1 MTGKIEV
8 AAINYGT
15 ADDGRK
21 NAIITFAYEDDE
33 GPLPSPAAFTVDV
46 WVWDQGDPTAT
57 VNMARRTFHELTRDL
72 AGATADWARE
82 PSS

>member
-1 MTGKIEV
+1 MERV
-8 AAINYGT
+8 ELAAIAYGR

-21 NAIITFAYEDDE
+21 NAIVTFRCGDTK
-33 GPLPSPAAFTVDV
+33 GPLPSPAEFTVDV
-46 WVWDQGDPTAT
+46 WVWDQGDPAET